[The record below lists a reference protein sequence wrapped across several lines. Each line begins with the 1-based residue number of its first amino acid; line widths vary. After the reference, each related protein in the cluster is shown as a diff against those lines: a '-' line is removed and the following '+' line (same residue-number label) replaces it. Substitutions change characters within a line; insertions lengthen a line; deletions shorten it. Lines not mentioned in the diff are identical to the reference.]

1 MSIIETNIW
10 YMCILTSMCWIY
22 CYGWLKVDKV
32 HPRGALQMAREDSF
46 FCIPRVLHSKECTL
60 TLNVPYIGSKWYI
73 LERWMRSC
81 NHNYVRSILYGNRW
95 HIHIYKGLH
104 VVPMGTKCRTL
115 IFRYL
120 WEEEREGIKE
130 QEWIVILDYIC
141 DQIVYKKLVI
151 VFPLVGC
158 NINTY

>member
-104 VVPMGTKCRTL
+104 VVPMGAHLVYMGAQCRPNGRPWAQNVGL
-115 IFRYL
+115 WYL
-120 WEEEREGIKE
+120 GTCEKKKE
-130 QEWIVILDYIC
+130 KE
-141 DQIVYKKLVI
+141 
-151 VFPLVGC
+151 
-158 NINTY
+158 